1 MLLFNQ
7 ILPFLMILEGS
18 LFIYL
23 FFSLKTHQ
31 IVNKAQLPSL
41 VIRTFIHLQGNS
53 FGLWSGEVGSD
64 SGSVDNK
71 LCGFKKAK

>member
-1 MLLFNQ
+1 MFCTFYLDIICLTSKSNTALLLLFNQ

-53 FGLWSGEVGSD
+53 FGL
-64 SGSVDNK
+64 
-71 LCGFKKAK
+71 